1 MAMDTS
7 KQVGN
12 RIKQYRE
19 MRGLTQAG
27 LADLM
32 GKSVVT
38 ISNFERGKV
47 ATSLYTL
54 EQLARHLG
62 VAVKDFFEDTPPQ
75 PLPGPEAEF
84 AVTVRN
90 VLTRLTDDDIE
101 RIVTGLNDVLDAR
114 RRRKRG

>member
-1 MAMDTS
+1 MDTS
-7 KQVGN
+7 RQVGS
-12 RIKQYRE
+12 RIKQFRE
-19 MRGLTQAG
+19 MRKLTQAG
-27 LADLM
+27 LAELL

-54 EQLARHLG
+54 EQLARHLN
-62 VAVKDFFEDTPPQ
+62 VAVKDFFEDTPPSA
-75 PLPGPEAEF
+75 LPEPEAEF

-90 VLTRLTDDDIE
+90 VLTRLSDDDIGK
-101 RIVTGLNDVLDAR
+101 IVTGLNNVLDAR

>member
-1 MAMDTS
+1 MDTS

-12 RIKQYRE
+12 RIRQFRE
-19 MRGLTQAG
+19 ARGLTQAG

-54 EQLARHLG
+54 EQLARHLS
-62 VAVKDFFEDTPPQ
+62 VSIKDFFEDAPPSA
-75 PLPGPEAEF
+75 LPEPEAQF

-90 VLTRLTDDDIE
+90 VLTRLSDNELEGI
-101 RIVTGLNDVLDAR
+101 ITGLNYVLDAR
-114 RRRKRG
+114 RRRKRT

>member
-1 MAMDTS
+1 MDTS

-12 RIKQYRE
+12 RIKQFRE

-27 LADLM
+27 LAELM

-38 ISNFERGKV
+38 ISNFERAKV

-54 EQLARHLG
+54 EQLARHLN
-62 VAVKDFFEDTPPQ
+62 VAVKDFFEDTPPA
-75 PLPGPEAEF
+75 PLPEPEAGF
-84 AVTVRN
+84 AVTIRN

-101 RIVTGLNDVLDAR
+101 NVISGLNGVLDAR
-114 RRRKRG
+114 RRRKRSE